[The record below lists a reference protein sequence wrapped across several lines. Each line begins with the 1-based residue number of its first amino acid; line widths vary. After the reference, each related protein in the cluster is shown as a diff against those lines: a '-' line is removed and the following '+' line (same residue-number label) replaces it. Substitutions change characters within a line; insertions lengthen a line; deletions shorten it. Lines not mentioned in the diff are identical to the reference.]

1 MNINKADIF
10 SECLKRAI
18 QAVIFLIA
26 MSGCLSLVQAK
37 DAKVE
42 KEAKVVAGETATPPL
57 TEEEYSE
64 KVKELMQFLTGASD
78 SFVYS
83 RVGRADPFM
92 PFVSE
97 RIIAADFG
105 IPREKLTGMR
115 KFEPGQLSLVA
126 IVFAEDGPLAMVQDS
141 IGKGYVI
148 RNGTKIGR
156 SGIVDGITDN
166 LVVVKQ
172 RYKNTAGDDLY
183 KTVQMLLKKEGE
195 Q

>member
-10 SECLKRAI
+10 SESLKRTM
-18 QAVIFLIA
+18 QAVIFVIA
-26 MSGCLSLVQAK
+26 LSGCLSLVQAK
-37 DAKVE
+37 
-42 KEAKVVAGETATPPL
+42 EAKVAKGAEVVVAETASPQL

-64 KVKELMQFLTGASD
+64 KVKELMRFLTGASD

-92 PFVSE
+92 PFVSASV
-97 RIIAADFG
+97 ISMGLG

-141 IGKGYVI
+141 VGKGYVI

-156 SGIVDGITDN
+156 SGIVDGISDN

-172 RYKNTAGDDLY
+172 RFQNTAGDDLY
-183 KTVQMLLKKEGE
+183 KTVQMLLMKEGE